1 MVCCAAVKTTC
12 EEVQQ
17 EFIQLWARMSRFW
30 GVSSATARVYAW
42 LMAHANGGDTDD
54 IMAGL
59 DMGRGTVSMACKELR
74 EWGLILSESTP
85 GARRTRHHVEANL
98 AKVVRNIIQQRK
110 RREWDPVLE
119 HLRTWIP
126 RLENERTPEA
136 AVFRER
142 LRAVEAFLGRSDEL
156 ARAFLEG
163 GALSHL
169 ALAVLVGAASPPR
182 PKETHDS

>member
-1 MVCCAAVKTTC
+1 MVCFLAVKTTC
-12 EEVQQ
+12 EEVQH
-17 EFIQLWARMSRFW
+17 EFIQLWARLSRFW

-74 EWGLILSESTP
+74 EWGLILSEATP
-85 GARRTRHHVEANL
+85 GARRTRHHVETDL
-98 AKVVRNIIQQRK
+98 AKVIRNIVQQRK

-119 HLRTWIP
+119 HLRAWIP
-126 RLENERTPEA
+126 RLESERTPEA

-142 LRAVEAFLGRSDEL
+142 LRAVEAFLGRADNL
-156 ARAFLEG
+156 AKTFLEG
-163 GALSHL
+163 GALAHL
-169 ALAVLVGAASPPR
+169 ALAALVQSTAPR
-182 PKETHDS
+182 HSAETDES